1 VLARARTAGS
11 VPKRPHPRSDGRRG
25 QMRKSA
31 PLPGRQC
38 YVSRETCGTPK
49 GGPVSVDGVTTI
61 AGIAAEAGVSVPTVS
76 KVLNG
81 RPDVSV
87 ATRARVESVIERHQ
101 YRRRR
106 ARTGSRPRLIDL
118 VIHELDFAWSVE
130 LIKGVEKVAA
140 AARVGVVLSEL
151 GGAHRP
157 PQEWLDDVLAR
168 PPLGVILVL
177 SGFDVSQRRQL
188 AARSIPVVVV
198 DTAGEPPTDVP
209 TVGSANWNG
218 GLAATRHLLGLGH
231 RRIAV
236 ISGPADV
243 MCSRARIDGYRTALE
258 GAGVAVDPALV
269 RHGDFF
275 VGGGY
280 LHGSELLA
288 LPDPPTAI
296 FAGSDLQALGVLRA
310 ARERGLRVPEDLSV
324 VGYDDLP
331 VAAWIGPPLTTV
343 HQPLQE
349 MAATAA
355 RMVLDLARGEQ
366 PTNLRIDLA
375 TELVIRESTAPPC
388 R

>member
-1 VLARARTAGS
+1 MA
-11 VPKRPHPRSDGRRG
+11 
-25 QMRKSA
+25 
-31 PLPGRQC
+31 
-38 YVSRETCGTPK
+38 ETI
-49 GGPVSVDGVTTI
+49 TI
-61 AGIAAEAGVSVPTVS
+61 AEIAAEAGVSVPTVS

-81 RPDVSV
+81 RPDVSA
-87 ATRARVESVIERHQ
+87 ATRARVEAVIDRHQ

-106 ARTGSRPRLIDL
+106 TRTATAARLIDL
-118 VIHELDFAWSVE
+118 VIHELDFAWAVE
-130 LIKGVEKVAA
+130 LIKGVEQVAGP
-140 AARVGVVLSEL
+140 ARAGVVLSEL

-157 PQEWLDDVLAR
+157 PQEWLDDLLAR

-177 SGFDVSQRRQL
+177 SGLDVSQRRQH

-218 GLAATRHLLGLGH
+218 GLAATRHLISLGH

-236 ISGPADV
+236 IAGPADV

-258 GAGVAVDPALV
+258 EAGIPMDPALV

-275 VGGGY
+275 VGGGFT
-280 LHGSELLA
+280 HGSDLLG
-288 LPDPPTAI
+288 LDDPPTAI

-310 ARERGLRVPEDLSV
+310 ARERGLHVPEDLSV

-343 HQPLQE
+343 RQPLQE

-355 RMVLDLARGEQ
+355 RMVLDLARGEE
-366 PTNLRIDLA
+366 PRNLRIDLA
-375 TELVIRESTAPPC
+375 TELVVRESTAPP
-388 R
+388 RAS

>member
-1 VLARARTAGS
+1 VGAD
-11 VPKRPHPRSDGRRG
+11 PPI
-25 QMRKSA
+25 
-31 PLPGRQC
+31 
-38 YVSRETCGTPK
+38 
-49 GGPVSVDGVTTI
+49 TI
-61 AGIAAEAGVSVPTVS
+61 AAIAREAGVSVPTVS

-81 RPDVSV
+81 RPDVSP
-87 ATRARVESVIERHQ
+87 ATRARVESVIDQHQ

-106 ARTGSRPRLIDL
+106 ARAGSGVRLIDL
-118 VIHELDFAWSVE
+118 VIHELDFAWAVE
-130 LIKGVEKVAA
+130 LIKGVEHVAA

-177 SGFDVSQRRQL
+177 SGLEVSQRRQL

-218 GLAATRHLLGLGH
+218 GLAATRHLLSLGH

-258 GAGVAVDPALV
+258 EAGIGVDPRLV

-280 LHGSELLA
+280 THGADLLDM
-288 LPDPPTAI
+288 PEPPTAI

-310 ARERGLRVPEDLSV
+310 ARERDLRVPDDLSV

-343 HQPLQE
+343 RQPLQE

-355 RMVLDLARGEQ
+355 RMVLALSRGEE
-366 PTNLRIDLA
+366 PANLKIDLA
-375 TELVIRESTAPPC
+375 TELVVRESTAPP
-388 R
+388 RR

>member
-1 VLARARTAGS
+1 MST
-11 VPKRPHPRSDGRRG
+11 
-25 QMRKSA
+25 
-31 PLPGRQC
+31 
-38 YVSRETCGTPK
+38 
-49 GGPVSVDGVTTI
+49 DGVTTI
-61 AGIAAEAGVSVPTVS
+61 AAIAAEAGVSVPTVS

-87 ATRARVESVIERHQ
+87 ATRARVEAIIERHQ

-106 ARTGSRPRLIDL
+106 PRTGSGLRLIDL
-118 VIHELDFAWSVE
+118 VIHELDFAWAVE

-140 AARVGVVLSEL
+140 AARVGVVLSEF

-177 SGFDVSQRRQL
+177 SGLDVSQRRQL
-188 AARSIPVVVV
+188 AARAIPVVVV
-198 DTAGEPPTDVP
+198 DTAGEPPLDVP

-258 GAGVAVDPALV
+258 EAGVAVDPTLV

-280 LHGSELLA
+280 THGADLLA

-331 VAAWIGPPLTTV
+331 LAAWIGPPLTTV
-343 HQPLQE
+343 RQPLQE

-375 TELVIRESTAPPC
+375 TELVIRESTAPP
-388 R
+388 RSG

>member
-1 VLARARTAGS
+1 MGS
-11 VPKRPHPRSDGRRG
+11 DTSI
-25 QMRKSA
+25 
-31 PLPGRQC
+31 
-38 YVSRETCGTPK
+38 
-49 GGPVSVDGVTTI
+49 TI
-61 AGIAAEAGVSVPTVS
+61 AQIAAEAGVSVPTVS

-81 RPDVSV
+81 RPDVSA
-87 ATRARVESVIERHQ
+87 ATRARVETVIERHQ

-106 ARTGSRPRLIDL
+106 ARSASTARLIDL
-118 VIHELDFAWSVE
+118 VIHELDFAWAVE
-130 LIKGVEKVAA
+130 LIKGVEQVAA

-157 PQEWLDDVLAR
+157 PQEWLDDMLAR

-177 SGFDVSQRRQL
+177 SGLDVSQRRQL

-218 GLAATRHLLGLGH
+218 GLSATRHLLGLGH

-236 ISGPADV
+236 IAGPSDV
-243 MCSRARIDGYRTALE
+243 MCSRARIDGFRTAME
-258 GAGVAVDPALV
+258 EAGVPVDPSII

-280 LHGSELLA
+280 EHGSDLLA
-288 LPDPPTAI
+288 LPDPPTAV

-343 HQPLQE
+343 RQPLRE

-355 RMVLDLARGEQ
+355 RMVLDLARGDQ

-375 TELVIRESTAPPC
+375 TELVIRESTAPP
-388 R
+388 RTRRRP

>member
-1 VLARARTAGS
+1 MSNG
-11 VPKRPHPRSDGRRG
+11 
-25 QMRKSA
+25 A
-31 PLPGRQC
+31 P
-38 YVSRETCGTPK
+38 T
-49 GGPVSVDGVTTI
+49 TTI
-61 AGIAAEAGVSVPTVS
+61 AAIAREAGVSVPTVS

-81 RPDVSV
+81 RPDVSP
-87 ATRARVESVIERHQ
+87 ATRARVEAAIEKHQ

-106 ARTGSRPRLIDL
+106 AKAGPGSRLIDL
-118 VIHELDFAWSVE
+118 VIHELDFAWAVE
-130 LIKGVEKVAA
+130 LIKGVEQVAA

-157 PQEWLDDVLAR
+157 PQEWLDDMLVR

-177 SGFDVSQRRQL
+177 SGLDVSQRRQL

-209 TVGSANWNG
+209 VVGSGNWNG
-218 GLAATRHLLGLGH
+218 GLVATRHLIGLGH

-236 ISGPADV
+236 IAGPADV

-258 GAGVAVDPALV
+258 EAGLAVDPALV

-280 LHGSELLA
+280 THGAALLD
-288 LPDPPTAI
+288 LPEPPTAI
-296 FAGSDLQALGVLRA
+296 FAGSDLQAVGVMRA
-310 ARERGLRVPEDLSV
+310 ARERGLRVPEDLSL

-331 VAAWIGPPLTTV
+331 VAAWLGPPLTTV
-343 HQPLQE
+343 RQPLQE

-355 RMVLDLARGEQ
+355 RMVLDLARGEA
-366 PTNLRIDLA
+366 PSNLRIDLA
-375 TELVIRESTAPPC
+375 TELVVRESTAPP
-388 R
+388 RA